1 MSAWDI
7 FGRPIPLVVTQQGKQ
22 ITLDWP
28 KEVKEEDVRHMIDL
42 LRHVVDGLETGLTEA
57 ARKRGLS

>member
-28 KEVKEEDVRHMIDL
+28 KEVKEEGFVM
-42 LRHVVDGLETGLTEA
+42 TGHDSITRLTSDIAYDA
-57 ARKRGLS
+57 AKGNK